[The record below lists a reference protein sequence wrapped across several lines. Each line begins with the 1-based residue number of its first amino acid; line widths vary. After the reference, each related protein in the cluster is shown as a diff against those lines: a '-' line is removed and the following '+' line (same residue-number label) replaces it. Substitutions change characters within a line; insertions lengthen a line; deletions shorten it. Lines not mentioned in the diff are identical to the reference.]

1 MAVFYADS
9 SVLVKRHVNE
19 IGSGWVQQLF
29 NPAQQHTIITV
40 RLSTV
45 EVISALN
52 RRVREGTLAQLV
64 YRAVHDDFLALC
76 RTQYR
81 IVVLSSALFTRAR
94 ALLERHPLRTYDALH
109 LAAALVAHRRV
120 VASGTAPLTFLAA
133 DQRLLAAAAAE
144 GLATDNPLTHP

>member
-19 IGSGWVQQLF
+19 IGSGWVQQLCD
-29 NPAQQHTIITV
+29 PVQQHTIITV

-52 RRVREGTLAQLV
+52 RRVRESTLSQPL
-64 YRAVHDDFLALC
+64 YRAIHDDFLALC

-81 IVVLSSALFTRAR
+81 IVVLGSALFTRAR
-94 ALLERHPLRTYDALH
+94 SLLERHPLRTYDALH
-109 LAAALVAHRRV
+109 LAAALLADRRV
-120 VASGTAPLTFLAA
+120 VASGIAPLTFLAA
-133 DQRLLAAAAAE
+133 DQRLLTAAAAE
-144 GLATDNPLTHP
+144 GLVTDNPLAHP